1 MSEYE
6 ERVIAEITRRAERG
20 LNKYGVAMERDD
32 LSVAE
37 WLQHAK
43 EEALDL
49 AVYLERLIACAN
61 KILEIKQY
69 AIERGILEFY
79 AGLIEESELADIE
92 FLQFR
97 VDGSHLRE
105 LAQMIEDL

>member
-6 ERVIAEITRRAERG
+6 ERVIAEITNRAERG
-20 LNKYGVAMERDD
+20 LNKYGVSMERGD

-49 AVYLERLIACAN
+49 SIYLERLIDTAQN
-61 KILEIKQY
+61 IIKIQEYPLGLEGLAQ
-69 AIERGILEFY
+69 ELE
-79 AGLIEESELADIE
+79 DIDE
-92 FLQFR
+92 AFATQG
-97 VDGSHLRE
+97 VKMLRE

>member
-6 ERVIAEITRRAERG
+6 ERVIAEITNRAERG
-20 LNKYGVAMERDD
+20 LNKYGVSMERGD

-49 AVYLERLIACAN
+49 SIYLERLIDSAQN
-61 KILEIKQY
+61 IIKIQEYPLDLEGLAQH
-69 AIERGILEFY
+69 LE
-79 AGLIEESELADIE
+79 D
-92 FLQFR
+92 
-97 VDGSHLRE
+97 VDEDFAVQGAKMLRE

>member
-6 ERVIAEITRRAERG
+6 ERVIAEITHRAERG
-20 LNKYGVAMERDD
+20 LNKYGVSMERDD

-49 AVYLERLIACAN
+49 SIYLERLIDTAQEII
-61 KILEIKQY
+61 KIKEYVSDL
-69 AIERGILEFY
+69 R
-79 AGLIEESELADIE
+79 ELAAESLDRSAI
-92 FLQFR
+92 
-97 VDGSHLRE
+97 LRE

>member
-6 ERVIAEITRRAERG
+6 ERVIAEITHRAERG
-20 LNKYGVAMERDD
+20 LNKYGVSMERDD

-49 AVYLERLIACAN
+49 SIYLERLIDTAQEII
-61 KILEIKQY
+61 KIKEYVSDL
-69 AIERGILEFY
+69 R
-79 AGLIEESELADIE
+79 ELAA
-92 FLQFR
+92 
-97 VDGSHLRE
+97 GSLDQSAILRE

>member
-6 ERVIAEITRRAERG
+6 ERVIAEITHRAERG
-20 LNKYGVAMERDD
+20 LNKYGVSMERDD

-49 AVYLERLIACAN
+49 SIYLERLIDTAQDII
-61 KILEIKQY
+61 KIKEYVPDL
-69 AIERGILEFY
+69 R
-79 AGLIEESELADIE
+79 ELAADIQCDE
-92 FLQFR
+92 IACPSQDEKCAL
-97 VDGSHLRE
+97 LRE

>member
-6 ERVIAEITRRAERG
+6 ERVIAEITHRAERG
-20 LNKYGVAMERDD
+20 LNKYGVSMERDD

-49 AVYLERLIACAN
+49 SIYLERLIDTAQN
-61 KILEIKQY
+61 IIKIKEYVSDL
-69 AIERGILEFY
+69 RMCSVILDEHNDS
-79 AGLIEESELADIE
+79 A
-92 FLQFR
+92 
-97 VDGSHLRE
+97 HKMLRE

>member
-6 ERVIAEITRRAERG
+6 ERVIAEITNRAERG
-20 LNKYGVAMERDD
+20 LNKYGVSMARGD

-49 AVYLERLIACAN
+49 SIYLERLIDTAQN
-61 KILEIKQY
+61 IIKIQEYPIGLEGLAQH
-69 AIERGILEFY
+69 LE
-79 AGLIEESELADIE
+79 DIDE
-92 FLQFR
+92 DFAVQG
-97 VDGSHLRE
+97 VKMLRE